1 MARAT
6 WLTYFDDLPDPR
18 VARTRRHK
26 LGDILLIVLVGAIC
40 ECRGWDDM
48 HDLVAEGSDEL
59 RLLFELPHGVPS
71 ADTLRRVLGALDPSA
86 FRAGFVAWSA
96 ALCRSTEG
104 KLVAIDGKTVRG
116 AFAGPDGGGAL
127 HLINAWVSENSMV
140 LGQYATDVKSNEI
153 TAIPELIRLLDL
165 RGAVVS
171 IDAMGCQRD
180 IARTLRERG
189 AHYLFGLKGNQPT
202 RHQEVLESFDDATL
216 ARLESSP
223 TTYHAEA
230 DKGHGRSE
238 YRRVWVQHDVSWL
251 SRSEQWTDLA
261 SLVLVESERTVRG
274 VTSRE
279 RRAYISSLVAPAERM
294 FALVRGH
301 WHVENKLHWVL
312 DVTFGEDRARISKRN
327 GAENLS
333 ALRKMALN
341 MLTNAPSPR
350 KPRSIAQKR
359 KLASWRVD
367 YLRTV
372 LSCPIEASV
381 ARDSAS

>member
-18 VARTRRHK
+18 VQRTRRHK
-26 LGDILLIVLVGAIC
+26 LTDILLIVLVGTIC

-48 HDLVAEGSDEL
+48 HDFVAEGPDEL
-59 RLLFELPHGVPS
+59 RALFELPHGVPS
-71 ADTLRRVLGALDPSA
+71 ADTIRRVLGAVDPVA
-86 FRAGFVAWSA
+86 FRATFTAWSS
-96 ALCRSTEG
+96 ALCKSTEG

-116 AFAGPDGGGAL
+116 AFGGADGEGAL
-127 HLINAWVSENSMV
+127 HLVNAWVSDNAMV
-140 LGQYATDVKSNEI
+140 LGQYATDVKSNEV
-153 TAIPELIRLLDL
+153 TAIPALIRLLDL
-165 RGAVVS
+165 RGAIVS
-171 IDAMGCQRD
+171 IDAMGCQRS

-202 RHQEVLESFDDATL
+202 LHQEVLESFDDATL
-216 ARLESSP
+216 ARLESSAS
-223 TTYHAEA
+223 TSHAEA
-230 DKGHGRSE
+230 DKGHGRNE

-251 SRSEQWTDLA
+251 SRSEQWPDLA

-279 RRAYISSLVAPAERM
+279 RRAYISSVVAPAARM
-294 FALVRGH
+294 FGLVRGH

-312 DVTFGEDRARISKRN
+312 DVTFGEDRSTISKRN

-341 MLTNAPSPR
+341 MLTNAPSPG
-350 KPRSIAQKR
+350 KARSIAQKR
-359 KLASWRVD
+359 KLASWRAD
-367 YLRTV
+367 YLRAV
-372 LSCPIEASV
+372 LGCSMEAR
-381 ARDSAS
+381 AATT